1 VKVEDFR
8 ARELRMSL
16 IEAVKKVAGKLTGE
30 GRPDGTKA
38 CEAVRNRKAHTFTF
52 ADDGLVP
59 NNPDLP
65 LILYRGPV
73 RLSKSLDPA
82 AMFEELF
89 ELNGW
94 SNSWRDGIYD
104 YVHYHPG
111 IHEVLGIARGRAK
124 VQFGG
129 PSGRE
134 LEVRA
139 GDVVVLPAGTGHR
152 QLSATKDLLVVG
164 AYPPAGKYEDL
175 RATKEEHDRALAQI
189 PKVAIPRC
197 DPVYGKEGP
206 LLRLWRRAA
215 LRRSRGTR

>member
-1 VKVEDFR
+1 
-8 ARELRMSL
+8 MSL
-16 IEAVKKVAGKLTGE
+16 IEAIKKVAEKLTGR
-30 GRPDGTKA
+30 GRPNRTQA
-38 CEAVRNRKAHTFTF
+38 REAVRDRKAHTFAF

-73 RLSKSLDPA
+73 RLPKTFDLA

-94 SNSWRDGIYD
+94 GNSWRDGIYD

-134 LEVRA
+134 LEMRV
-139 GDVVVLPAGTGHR
+139 GDVVILPAGTGHR
-152 QLSATKDLLVVG
+152 RLSASKDLLVVG
-164 AYPPAGKYEDL
+164 AYPRAGKYEDF
-175 RATKEEHDRALAQI
+175 RASKEDHDRAVGQI
-189 PKVAIPRC
+189 PKVPIPRC
-197 DPVYGKEGP
+197 DPVYGKQGP

-215 LRRSRGTR
+215 LKRSRRKR